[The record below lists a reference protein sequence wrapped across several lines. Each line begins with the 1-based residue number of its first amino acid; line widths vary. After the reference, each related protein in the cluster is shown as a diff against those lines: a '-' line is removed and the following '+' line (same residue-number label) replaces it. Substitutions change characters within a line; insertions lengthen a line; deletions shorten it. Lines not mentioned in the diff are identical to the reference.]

1 MPGYNHY
8 SDCTCGWCQ
17 KFSSL
22 RGSYDPTADNARVSL
37 QELGFNGSWSSCF
50 VRPNARCPVCFAAV
64 FYYSNSS
71 GSSVYFDE
79 LGWPWPKHPC
89 TDHPKCKATGA
100 VSAQP
105 VRGRKRGEIDEVGG
119 ALVAV
124 GTDPKRSFRERY
136 ASDPWEPYIV
146 LAIVRLGFDNHLKLE
161 SIMAPG
167 DMLHTTFVSAKTTVA
182 VRDLVSAQ
190 PGRICVLLPDFSSKV
205 FTART
210 LAEPEYL
217 SMFDRSDD

>member
-1 MPGYNHY
+1 
-8 SDCTCGWCQ
+8 
-17 KFSSL
+17 
-22 RGSYDPTADNARVSL
+22 
-37 QELGFNGSWSSCF
+37 
-50 VRPNARCPVCFAAV
+50 
-64 FYYSNSS
+64 
-71 GSSVYFDE
+71 
-79 LGWPWPKHPC
+79 
-89 TDHPKCKATGA
+89 
-100 VSAQP
+100 
-105 VRGRKRGEIDEVGG
+105 
-119 ALVAV
+119 
-124 GTDPKRSFRERY
+124 
-136 ASDPWEPYIV
+136 V